1 MFAGTMGEVVD
12 VLGTW
17 LLSILDGQWRYAHVA
32 GLRGD
37 VVAPGILGMNKVI
50 SDESLRRALAHLA
63 PNPPKGSRDEE
74 RAGRTAQRAR
84 STAWMDKALFESS
97 REALRTHWILD
108 TDSSVKVLYGHQAGA
123 EIGYN
128 PPAKPDGPSPTL
140 HTYWIG
146 TLCLFVTARIRP
158 RSGSMPSW

>member
-1 MFAGTMGEVVD
+1 MAYNSPNAPEVVD

-37 VVAPGILGMNKVI
+37 VVAPGILGMNKII
-50 SDESLRRALAHLA
+50 SEESLRRALAHPA
-63 PNPPKGSRDEE
+63 PNQAKSCSDQE
-74 RAGRTAQRAR
+74 RAARTAQLAR
-84 STAWMDKALFESS
+84 STAWMDTALSESS
-97 REALRTHWILD
+97 REALRTPWILD

-128 PPAKPDGPSPTL
+128 RASRDDPAIPCTRTGLATCAWCST
-140 HTYWIG
+140 
-146 TLCLFVTARIRP
+146 
-158 RSGSMPSW
+158 